1 MIELQKAISEIFNF
15 TDQEF
20 HDFQDFFQLKKIA
33 KGEYFLKHGQYSK
46 MLGIV
51 KNGILRE
58 YIYIKDKEVTK
69 WFSTSGYFAVDLAS
83 FYFNQT
89 ATYNFQAIT
98 DVDIYIISQSD
109 FAKIGQKIP
118 RWNQI
123 EKIFF
128 AKCFNVLENRLI
140 GHLSMT
146 AEERYQQL
154 FDLNP
159 QLFNQVPLNHI
170 ASMLGMSPETLSR
183 IRKKISL
190 ESS

>member
-1 MIELQKAISEIFNF
+1 MIELQKSISDVFGFTNQEFSEIQNL
-15 TDQEF
+15 
-20 HDFQDFFQLKKIA
+20 FQLKKIK
-33 KGEYFLKHGQYSK
+33 KGDYFLKQGQYCK
-46 MLGIV
+46 MFGIV

-58 YIYIKDKEVTK
+58 YLNIKDKEITK
-69 WFSTSGYFAVDLAS
+69 WFSSSGYFAVDIAS
-83 FYFNQT
+83 FLFDQPASFN
-89 ATYNFQAIT
+89 YQALT
-98 DVDIYIISQSD
+98 DVDLYIIGQSD
-109 FAKIGQKIP
+109 FKKIGNYIP

-123 EKIFF
+123 EKLFF

-159 QLFNQVPLNHI
+159 MLFNQVPLNYI
-170 ASMLGMSPETLSR
+170 ASMLGMTPETLSR

-190 ESS
+190 KTS

>member
-1 MIELQKAISEIFNF
+1 MIELQKSISDVFGFTNQEFSEIQNL
-15 TDQEF
+15 
-20 HDFQDFFQLKKIA
+20 FQLKKIK
-33 KGEYFLKHGQYSK
+33 KGDYFLKQGQYCK
-46 MLGIV
+46 MFGIV

-58 YIYIKDKEVTK
+58 YLNIKDKEVTK
-69 WFSTSGYFAVDLAS
+69 WFSSSGYFAVDIAS
-83 FYFNQT
+83 FLFDQPASFN
-89 ATYNFQAIT
+89 YQALT
-98 DVDIYIISQSD
+98 DVDLYIIGQSD
-109 FAKIGQKIP
+109 FKKIGNQIP

-123 EKIFF
+123 EKLFF

-159 QLFNQVPLNHI
+159 MLFNQVPLNYI
-170 ASMLGMSPETLSR
+170 ASMLGMTPETLSR

-190 ESS
+190 KTS